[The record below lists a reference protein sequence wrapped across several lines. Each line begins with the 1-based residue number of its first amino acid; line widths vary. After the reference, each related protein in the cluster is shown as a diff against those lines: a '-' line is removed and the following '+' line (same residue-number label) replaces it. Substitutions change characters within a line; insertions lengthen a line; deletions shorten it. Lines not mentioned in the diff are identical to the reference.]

1 MFDLL
6 GKLFWRLIRN
16 VKNELSDLSSIPVDG
31 DKFFFSASG
40 LTSGV

>member
-6 GKLFWRLIRN
+6 GKLFWWLIRN
-16 VKNELSDLSSIPVDG
+16 VKNELSDLSSIPVGG

>member
-6 GKLFWRLIRN
+6 GKLFRWLIRN
-16 VKNELSDLSSIPVDG
+16 VKNELSDLSTIPVDG
-31 DKFFFSASG
+31 DKILFSASG